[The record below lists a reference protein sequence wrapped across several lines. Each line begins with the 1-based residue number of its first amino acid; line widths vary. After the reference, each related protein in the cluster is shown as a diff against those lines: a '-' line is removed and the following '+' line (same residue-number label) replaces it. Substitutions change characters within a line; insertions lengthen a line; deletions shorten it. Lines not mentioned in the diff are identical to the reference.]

1 MMYINNAILRRDYEP
16 NTFIGRAGE
25 VLTDKSVLADK
36 YNGISVQN
44 IKNFHIDSN
53 MNVSCHINK
62 NYSIKRDAF
71 RNTAINGIT
80 YYIDIDGR
88 CVDLDDFNAF
98 RGCNDFVCILP
109 KAQGTGAANTFAQ
122 GSYRLIS
129 IPAQVPIGRS
139 VEGDSSFLQ
148 SSFTG
153 NVFVNHQNETINNG
167 NPDGDITQ
175 ESNVQPWIIYGGNN
189 QDKPDAPEIKLDI
202 LALTF
207 TSFKID
213 ITFPNHSNDI
223 YNCVVFLNGDI
234 YEVNE
239 GETSTTFIDL
249 STGSYTAKVM
259 IIDSEGNNSKMSNE
273 IQVTL

>member
-71 RNTAINGIT
+71 RDTAINGIT
-80 YYIDIDGR
+80 YYIDIGGR

-109 KAQGTGAANTFAQ
+109 KAQGTGAANTFAL
-122 GSYRLIS
+122 GSYKLIS
-129 IPAQVPIGRS
+129 IPNQVPIGRS
-139 VEGDSSFLQ
+139 EGSDSIFFN

-167 NPDGDITQ
+167 NPDGDITN
-175 ESNVQPWIIYGGNN
+175 SNSVNVQPWIIYGGNN
-189 QDKPDAPEIKLDI
+189 QNKPDAPEVELNI
-202 LALTF
+202 LTLTF
-207 TSFKID
+207 TSFEIN
-213 ITFPNHSNDI
+213 ISFPTHSNEI
-223 YNCVVFLNGDI
+223 SNCVV
-234 YEVNE
+234 
-239 GETSTTFIDL
+239 
-249 STGSYTAKVM
+249 
-259 IIDSEGNNSKMSNE
+259 
-273 IQVTL
+273 